1 MIPVIDFSSYSL
13 SNVSSPPSD
22 EDLAP
27 LVDEVYKAF
36 SEVGAIYLKNHG
48 FDLSLVDEYMKI
60 SKKFFSLPK
69 DVKEKFSYDKE
80 AGYMYHG
87 YHHLQE
93 HLSHD
98 STVADMKE
106 AYDTY
111 PQWKGEWPDEYVPG
125 LKDQGLNIIKPCME
139 LNNRIL
145 QTVALGLKWPR
156 DTLTKLHSTDRPSLN
171 AMRTLHYY
179 PVPEGYKPKPGQSRC
194 GKHTDTGSFTFIF
207 QDNVGGL
214 EIKNVSGEWIPATP
228 LPGAILVII
237 GHATQCWTDDKL
249 KATEHRVGVPD
260 GDVNIAKGR
269 QSVIFFGDP
278 DNDAMIGSIEGTK
291 YQASRHDEYT
301 ADFLYDIQK

>member
-13 SNVSSPPSD
+13 SDVRSPPSD

-27 LVDEVYKAF
+27 LADEVYKAF

-48 FDLSLVDEYMKI
+48 FDQSLVDDYMNI
-60 SKKFFSLPK
+60 SKKFFNLPK

-93 HLSHD
+93 HTSHD
-98 STVADMKE
+98 STVADLKE
-106 AYDTY
+106 AYNTY
-111 PQWKGEWPDEYVPG
+111 PQWKG
-125 LKDQGLNIIKPCME
+125 
-139 LNNRIL
+139 
-145 QTVALGLKWPR
+145 PR
-156 DTLTKLHSTDRPSLN
+156 DTLTKLHSTDRPSHN
-171 AMRTLHYY
+171 SMRTLHYY
-179 PVPEGYKPKPGQSRC
+179 PVPEGYKPQPGQTRC
-194 GKHTDTGSFTFIF
+194 GKHTDIGSFTFIF

-214 EIKNVSGEWIPATP
+214 EIKNVSGEWVPATP

-237 GHATQCWTDDKL
+237 GHAAQCWTDDKL

-269 QSVIFFGDP
+269 QSVIFFGNP
-278 DNDAMIGSIEGTK
+278 DNDAMLGSIKGTK
-291 YQASRHDEYT
+291 YPASKHDEFT
-301 ADFLYDIQK
+301 ADFIYGIQS